1 MYIYQAELWCNDC
14 GKAICQKLKRAG
26 KAPENPDD
34 ESSFDSDDYP
44 KRADEREE
52 SDTPQHCAAGKQC
65 LNAITL
71 PSGRKIGALFGE
83 LTPDGLAYVKNAIVE
98 ANEGMGDKEVVALWQ
113 EHFHAKGYEIC

>member
-1 MYIYQAELWCNDC
+1 MYIYQADLWCNDC
-14 GKAICQKLKRAG
+14 GKAICRKLTRDR
-26 KAPENPDD
+26 KAPADPDD
-34 ESSFDSDDYP
+34 ETSFDSDDYP

-83 LTPDGLAYVKNAIVE
+83 LTPDGLAYVKDAIVE
-98 ANEGMGDKEVVALWQ
+98 ANEGMGDREVTDLWQ
-113 EHFHAKGYEIC
+113 QHFHDKGYKI